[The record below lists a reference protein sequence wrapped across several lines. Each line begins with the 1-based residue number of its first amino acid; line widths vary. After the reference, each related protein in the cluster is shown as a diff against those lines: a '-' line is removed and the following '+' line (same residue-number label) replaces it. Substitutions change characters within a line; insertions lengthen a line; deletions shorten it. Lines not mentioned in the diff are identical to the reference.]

1 MKKVLA
7 LVGLVWVVATAHGQD
22 TLRYAALGD
31 LPLTNGGVLRD
42 CRVGYRTMGKL
53 NRDRSNA
60 ILFPTWFG
68 GLSKDLVVHTAPG
81 GIADSTRY
89 FVVLVDAL
97 GNGVSSSPSNSAQQ
111 PFPQLS
117 IRDMVN
123 SQYQLVT
130 QQLKLD
136 RLFAVMG
143 VSMGGMQ
150 ALQWLVSY
158 PSFVR
163 KVVSMVGT
171 PRQTAYDLLLWNT
184 QLEAIEQ
191 VRRQG
196 LDAQA
201 AMPVV
206 NMIHTLHLYTP
217 QNRAAKVENAAEYVA
232 NAKKMRTH
240 PDADDWAAQ
249 LQAMIGHDIYRES
262 NTDPAGIAAIARA
275 QTMVVVATQDQ
286 MVNPAPS
293 VALARHLKARLVELT
308 GDCGHLATGCEG
320 KKMNEAVRGFL
331 QEGQG
336 NK

>member
-1 MKKVLA
+1 MKKLFVVA
-7 LVGLVWVVATAHGQD
+7 VLVWVAVAVHGQD
-22 TLRYAALGD
+22 TLRYAALGN
-31 LPLTNGGVLRD
+31 LTLTSGQVLRN
-42 CRVGYRTMGKL
+42 CQVGYRTLGRL
-53 NRDRSNA
+53 NKDRSNA
-60 ILFPTWFG
+60 ILFPSWFG
-68 GLSKDLVVHTAPG
+68 GLSKNLVVHTAPG

-97 GNGVSSSPSNSAQQ
+97 GNGVSSSPSNTPQQ

-130 QQLKLD
+130 QHLKLD

-143 VSMGGMQ
+143 ISMGGMQ

-158 PSFVR
+158 PSFMR

-184 QLEAIEQ
+184 ELETIEQ

-201 AMPVV
+201 AMSVV

-217 QNRAAKVENAAEYVA
+217 QNRAAKVENANEYVA

-240 PDADDWAAQ
+240 PAADDWAAQ

-262 NTDPAGIAAIARA
+262 NTTPTGVAAIAKA
-275 QTMVVVATQDQ
+275 QTLIVVATQDQ

-293 VALARHLKARLVELT
+293 VELARHLGARLVELT

-320 KKMNEAVRGFL
+320 KKMNEAIRSFL
-331 QEGQG
+331 QEGRG
-336 NK
+336 VN

>member
-1 MKKVLA
+1 MKKVL
-7 LVGLVWVVATAHGQD
+7 LIVVLVWASLAAHGQD

-31 LPLTNGGVLRD
+31 LPLTSGQVLRD
-42 CRVGYRTMGKL
+42 CRVGYRTLGKL
-53 NRDRSNA
+53 NKDRSNA
-60 ILFPTWFG
+60 ILFPTWFSG
-68 GLSKDLVVHTAPG
+68 RSKDLVGNTAPG
-81 GIADSTRY
+81 GIADSTQY

-97 GNGVSSSPSNSAQQ
+97 GNGVSSSPSNSPQQ
-111 PFPQLS
+111 PFPPLS

-123 SQYQLVT
+123 AQHRLVT
-130 QQLKLD
+130 EHLKLN

-158 PSFVR
+158 PSLMR

-184 QLEAIEQ
+184 ELEAIEQ

-206 NMIHTLHLYTP
+206 NMIHTLHLLTP
-217 QNRAAKVENAAEYVA
+217 QNRAAKVENAEAYVA
-232 NAKKMRTH
+232 DARKMRTQ

-249 LQAMIGHDIYRES
+249 LQAMIGHDIYREG
-262 NTDPAGIAAIARA
+262 NTTPTGLATIAKA
-275 QTMVVVATQDQ
+275 QVLLVVATQDQ

-293 VALARHLKARLVELT
+293 VELARHLEARLVELT
-308 GDCGHLATGCEG
+308 GDCGHLAPGCEG
-320 KKMNEAVRGFL
+320 KKMNEAIRSFL
-331 QEGQG
+331 QEGQAA
-336 NK
+336 K

>member
-1 MKKVLA
+1 MKKVLFMA
-7 LVGLVWVVATAHGQD
+7 VLVWASVAAHGQD

-31 LPLTNGGVLRD
+31 LPLTSGEVLRD
-42 CRVGYRTMGKL
+42 CRVGYRTLGKL
-53 NRDRSNA
+53 NKDRSNA
-60 ILFPTWFG
+60 ILFSTWFG
-68 GLSKDLVVHTAPG
+68 GASKDLVVFTAPG

-97 GNGVSSSPSNSAQQ
+97 GNGVSSSPSNSPQQ
-111 PFPQLS
+111 PFPPLS

-123 SQYQLVT
+123 AQHRLVT
-130 QQLKLD
+130 QHLKLN

-158 PSFVR
+158 PSFTR

-184 QLEAIEQ
+184 ELEAIAQ

-217 QNRAAKVENAAEYVA
+217 QNRAAKVENAEAYVA
-232 NAKKMRTH
+232 DARKARTQ

-249 LQAMIGHDIYRES
+249 LQAMIGHDIYREG
-262 NTDPAGIAAIARA
+262 NTTPAGLAAIAKA
-275 QTMVVVATQDQ
+275 QVLLVVATQDQ

-293 VALARHLKARLVELT
+293 VELARHLKARLVELT
-308 GDCGHLATGCEG
+308 GDCGHLAPGCEG
-320 KKMNEAVRGFL
+320 KKMNEAIRSFL

-336 NK
+336 AR

>member
-1 MKKVLA
+1 
-7 LVGLVWVVATAHGQD
+7 
-22 TLRYAALGD
+22 
-31 LPLTNGGVLRD
+31 
-42 CRVGYRTMGKL
+42 MGKL

-97 GNGVSSSPSNSAQQ
+97 GNGVSSSPSNSSQQ

-158 PSFVR
+158 PSFMR

-184 QLEAIEQ
+184 ELEAIEQ
-191 VRRQG
+191 VRQQG
-196 LDAQA
+196 RDAQA

-217 QNRAAKVENAAEYVA
+217 QNRAAKVKNAGEYVA

-262 NTDPAGIAAIARA
+262 NTNPAGVAAIARA
-275 QTMVVVATQDQ
+275 QTLVVVATQDQ

-320 KKMNEAVRGFL
+320 KKMNEAIRSFL
-331 QEGQG
+331 REGQG
-336 NK
+336 SE

>member
-1 MKKVLA
+1 MKKVITLVVLA
-7 LVGLVWVVATAHGQD
+7 WVAMAAHGQD

-31 LPLTNGGVLRD
+31 LPLTGGQVLRD

-53 NRDRSNA
+53 NKDRSNA
-60 ILFPTWFG
+60 ILFPSWFG
-68 GLSKDLVVHTAPG
+68 GLSKNLVVHTAPG
-81 GIADSTRY
+81 AIADSTRY
-89 FVVLVDAL
+89 FVILVDAL
-97 GNGVSSSPSNSAQQ
+97 GNGVSSSPSNSPQQ

-130 QQLKLD
+130 QHLKLN

-158 PSFVR
+158 PSFMR

-184 QLEAIEQ
+184 ELEAIEQ

-217 QNRAAKVENAAEYVA
+217 QNRAAKVENAGEYVA
-232 NAKKMRTH
+232 NAKKVRTH

-249 LQAMIGHDIYRES
+249 LQAMIAHDIYRER
-262 NTDPAGIAAIARA
+262 NTTPAGLVAIARA
-275 QTMVVVATQDQ
+275 QTLIVVASQDQ

-293 VALARHLKARLVELT
+293 VELARHLGARLVELT

-320 KKMNEAVRGFL
+320 KKMNEAIRSFL
-331 QEGQG
+331 REGQG
-336 NK
+336 AK

>member
-1 MKKVLA
+1 MKNVLLLVA
-7 LVGLVWVVATAHGQD
+7 LLWVAVAAYGQD

-31 LPLTNGGVLRD
+31 LALTNGQVLRD
-42 CRVGYRTMGKL
+42 CRVGYRTLGKL
-53 NRDRSNA
+53 NKDRSNA

-68 GLSKDLVVHTAPG
+68 GLSKSLVVHAAPG

-97 GNGVSSSPSNSAQQ
+97 GNGVSSSPSNSPQQ
-111 PFPQLS
+111 PFPPLS

-130 QQLKLD
+130 QHLKLN

-158 PSFVR
+158 PTFMR
-163 KVVSMVGT
+163 KAVSMVGT

-217 QNRAAKVENAAEYVA
+217 QNRAAKVEDAADYVA
-232 NAKKMRTH
+232 DARKMRTH

-262 NTDPAGIAAIARA
+262 NTTPARVASVARA
-275 QTMVVVATQDQ
+275 QTLLVVATQDQ

-308 GDCGHLATGCEG
+308 GDCGHLAPGCEG
-320 KKMNEAVRGFL
+320 KKMNEAVRSFL
-331 QEGQG
+331 LESSGA
-336 NK
+336 K

>member
-1 MKKVLA
+1 MKKMLFVA
-7 LVGLVWVVATAHGQD
+7 VLVWASVAARGQD

-31 LPLTNGGVLRD
+31 LPLTSGQVLRD
-42 CRVGYRTMGKL
+42 CRVGYRTLGKL
-53 NRDRSNA
+53 NKDRSNA

-68 GLSKDLVVHTAPG
+68 GRSKDLVGNTAPG

-97 GNGVSSSPSNSAQQ
+97 GNGVSSSPSNSPQQ
-111 PFPQLS
+111 PFPSLS

-123 SQYQLVT
+123 AQHRLVT
-130 QQLKLD
+130 EHLKLN

-150 ALQWLVSY
+150 ALQWMVSY
-158 PSFVR
+158 PSFMR

-184 QLEAIEQ
+184 ELEAIEQ

-206 NMIHTLHLYTP
+206 NMIHTLHLLTP
-217 QNRAAKVENAAEYVA
+217 QNRAAKVENAEAYVA
-232 NAKKMRTH
+232 DARKMRTQ

-249 LQAMIGHDIYRES
+249 LQAMIGHDIYREG
-262 NTDPAGIAAIARA
+262 NTTPAGLAAIARA
-275 QTMVVVATQDQ
+275 QALIVVATQDQ

-293 VALARHLKARLVELT
+293 VELARHLEARLVELT
-308 GDCGHLATGCEG
+308 GDCGHLAPGCEG
-320 KKMNEAVRGFL
+320 KKMNEAIRSFL

-336 NK
+336 AK

>member
-7 LVGLVWVVATAHGQD
+7 LVFSVCVAATAHGQD

-31 LPLTNGGVLRD
+31 LPLTNGGTLRD

-53 NRDRSNA
+53 NKDRSNA
-60 ILFPTWFG
+60 ILFPSWFG
-68 GLSKDLVVHTAPG
+68 GVSQHLVVHTAPG

-97 GNGVSSSPSNSAQQ
+97 GNGVSTSPSNSRQQ

-130 QQLKLD
+130 QHLKLD

-249 LQAMIGHDIYRES
+249 LQAMIGHDIYREC
-262 NTDPAGIAAIARA
+262 NTDPAGVAAIARA
-275 QTMVVVATQDQ
+275 QTLVVVATQDQ

-320 KKMNEAVRGFL
+320 KKMNEAVRIFL

-336 NK
+336 VK

>member
-1 MKKVLA
+1 
-7 LVGLVWVVATAHGQD
+7 
-22 TLRYAALGD
+22 
-31 LPLTNGGVLRD
+31 
-42 CRVGYRTMGKL
+42 
-53 NRDRSNA
+53 
-60 ILFPTWFG
+60 LFPTWFG
-68 GLSKDLVVHTAPG
+68 GKSKDLVGNAAPG

-97 GNGVSSSPSNSAQQ
+97 GNGVSSSPSNSPQQ
-111 PFPQLS
+111 PFPPLS

-123 SQYQLVT
+123 AQHRLVT
-130 QQLKLD
+130 EHLKLN

-158 PSFVR
+158 PSFMR

-171 PRQTAYDLLLWNT
+171 PRQTAYDLLLWHT
-184 QLEAIEQ
+184 ELEAIEQ

-206 NMIHTLHLYTP
+206 NMIHTLHLLTP
-217 QNRAAKVENAAEYVA
+217 QNRAAKVENAEAYVA
-232 NAKKMRTH
+232 DARKMRTQ

-249 LQAMIGHDIYRES
+249 LQAMIGHDIYREG
-262 NTDPAGIAAIARA
+262 NTTPAGLSAIAKA
-275 QTMVVVATQDQ
+275 QALIVVATQDQ

-293 VALARHLKARLVELT
+293 VELARHLKARLVELT
-308 GDCGHLATGCEG
+308 GDCGHLAPGCEG
-320 KKMNEAVRGFL
+320 KKMNEAIRGFL

-336 NK
+336 AK

>member
-1 MKKVLA
+1 MKKVLFMA
-7 LVGLVWVVATAHGQD
+7 VLVWASAAAYGQD

-31 LPLTNGGVLRD
+31 LPLTSGQVLRD
-42 CRVGYRTMGKL
+42 CRVGYRMLGKL
-53 NRDRSNA
+53 NKDRSNA

-68 GLSKDLVVHTAPG
+68 GASKDLVGNTAPG

-97 GNGVSSSPSNSAQQ
+97 GNGVSSSPSNSPQQ
-111 PFPQLS
+111 PFPALS

-123 SQYQLVT
+123 AQHRLVT
-130 QQLKLD
+130 EHLKLN

-158 PSFVR
+158 PSFMR

-171 PRQTAYDLLLWNT
+171 PRQTAYDLLLWHT
-184 QLEAIEQ
+184 ELEAIAQ

-217 QNRAAKVENAAEYVA
+217 QNRAAKVENAEAYVA
-232 NAKKMRTH
+232 DARKMRTQ

-249 LQAMIGHDIYRES
+249 LQAMIGHDIYREG
-262 NTDPAGIAAIARA
+262 NTTPAGLAAIAKA
-275 QTMVVVATQDQ
+275 QTLLVVATQDQ

-293 VALARHLKARLVELT
+293 VELARHLKARLVELT
-308 GDCGHLATGCEG
+308 GDCGHLAPGCEG
-320 KKMNEAVRGFL
+320 KKMNGAIRSFL

-336 NK
+336 AK